1 MLEELKNLNIQ
12 SGRDEITYFLCN
24 VVGTS
29 PITRNDAMVLCGHA
43 PGKHHLSCDNLT
55 AYCAAFGWINVLD
68 NALMLADDLKEH
80 VGDSAQIN
88 DYLIK
93 SEVNLLFDA
102 DILTTNMFYY
112 DSVQSQYG
120 FKNEYF
126 PLKLSSVR
134 NVLLSQGFFCVSR
147 SVTGSRFYVSAEYES
162 LVASHCVRK
171 RKTMSLEQLKKR
183 LESNELAGEKA
194 ELFVLEY
201 ERRRLGPEG
210 ETKVKRISDID
221 VSAGYDI
228 VSVNTPDSMIT
239 NRFIEVKAISETGF
253 FWSKNEYEVAKL
265 LATDYYLYL
274 IDLTKICNDNYEPE
288 IINNPAQQIME
299 NSLWL
304 IEPQSYHI
312 QKIDF

>member
-29 PITRNDAMVLCGHA
+29 PITRNDAMVLCSHA
-43 PGKHHLSCDNLT
+43 PGKHHLSCDDLT
-55 AYCAAFGWINVLD
+55 AYCAAFGWINILD
-68 NALMLADDLKEH
+68 NALMLADDLKEYIEDTH
-80 VGDSAQIN
+80 QTN

-93 SEVNLLFDA
+93 SAVNLLFDA

-112 DSVQSQYG
+112 DSIQSQYG
-120 FKNEYF
+120 FKNECF

-134 NVLLSQGFFCVSR
+134 NVLLSQGFLCVNR
-147 SVTGSRFYVSAEYES
+147 SISGSHFYVSPEYES
-162 LVASHCVRK
+162 LVASHCVKK
-171 RKTMSLEQLKKR
+171 RKAMSLEQLKKR

-210 ETKVKRISDID
+210 EAKVKRISDID

-253 FWSKNEYEVAKL
+253 FWSKNEYEVTKL